1 MVFFPGCSKCTPWCC
16 DWLCQLL
23 VLQKKHLWWFVYCP
37 VGKRWV
43 FKSYRYNSLENS
55 LGICIYTIYSDDNS
69 WYGLWW
75 FVFPESAKHEFAF
88 SIIAWKIHLV
98 PVYSDMVCDGLCT
111 VLMPEPAKEE
121 LVSPLPFC
129 PWHSSAGQTY
139 IHPYIYIFSLY
150 IFSLYMCVPICFPYI
165 YIPYIFSLYICV
177 PDTTLLAKPT
187 SPKTTIKYKTDSQ
200 TWKSVK

>member
-1 MVFFPGCSKCTPWCC
+1 MVFFPRGVQSVHPDVVIGCVRCWCC
-16 DWLCQLL
+16 KKNIYDGLCT
-23 VLQKKHLWWFVYCP
+23 VLSAKDEFLNFIDIIC
-37 VGKRWV
+37 
-43 FKSYRYNSLENS
+43 SLENS

-139 IHPYIYIFSLY
+139 IHP
-150 IFSLYMCVPICFPYI
+150 
-165 YIPYIFSLYICV
+165 
-177 PDTTLLAKPT
+177 
-187 SPKTTIKYKTDSQ
+187 
-200 TWKSVK
+200 